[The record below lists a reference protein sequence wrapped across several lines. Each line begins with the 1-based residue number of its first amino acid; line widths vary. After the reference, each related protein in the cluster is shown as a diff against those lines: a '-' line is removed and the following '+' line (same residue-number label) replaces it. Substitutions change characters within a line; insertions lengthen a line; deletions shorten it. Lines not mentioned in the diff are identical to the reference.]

1 MKRTDITELF
11 PDATKEQID
20 KIMSINGADVN
31 AIKTELDT
39 LRQQLAQNNKGE
51 ELQQAQMQ
59 ISQLQTQLDGMKAAE
74 TIRMTREKVA
84 ADKKIPVNL
93 LTGETEEACAKQA
106 DEILAFS
113 KSIGY
118 PTVRDGG
125 EVHTTPKINTK
136 DKFVDWAD
144 KVLS

>member
-74 TIRMTREKVA
+74 TIRLTREKDLEVTQKRINDIA
-84 ADKKIPVNL
+84 AEGWELQQVISPNDLGGAI
-93 LTGETEEACAKQA
+93 
-106 DEILAFS
+106 
-113 KSIGY
+113 IG
-118 PTVRDGG
+118 
-125 EVHTTPKINTK
+125 IFFK
-136 DKFVDWAD
+136 DKNT
-144 KVLS
+144 